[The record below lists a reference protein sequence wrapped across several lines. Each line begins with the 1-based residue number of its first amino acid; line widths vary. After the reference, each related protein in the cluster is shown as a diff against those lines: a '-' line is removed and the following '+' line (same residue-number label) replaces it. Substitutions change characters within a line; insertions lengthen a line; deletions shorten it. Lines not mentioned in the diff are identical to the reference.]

1 MKNNSLVENSMTTR
15 CKIFI
20 GKHLNLNCIFAS
32 CWTQDV
38 TAYCLEK
45 LNNAPSP
52 KDNAGY
58 TPLHEACSKGHLEI
72 AKLLLAYG
80 ANASESANGGIR

>member
-1 MKNNSLVENSMTTR
+1 
-15 CKIFI
+15 
-20 GKHLNLNCIFAS
+20 
-32 CWTQDV
+32 V

-45 LNNAPSP
+45 LNSAPSP

-80 ANASESANGGIR
+80 ANVSESANGGIR